1 MRKKEDNFTKII
13 RDFRNK
19 WVAVSSD
26 YSKVFVSGN
35 SLECVMKKVDHK
47 KNLKVFKVVPFNMI
61 YSPVQL

>member
-1 MRKKEDNFTKII
+1 MRKEEDNFTRII
-13 RDFRNK
+13 KDFKNK

-26 YSKVFVSGN
+26 YSRVFVSGN
-35 SLECVMKKVDHK
+35 SLEGVMKKVDQK